1 MAALAERDGY
11 QQADEALLTSMV
23 LMTPG
28 LAAALTPH
36 YWTPRQLERRE
47 RRAGRPQPR
56 TARVRISLPRPHRRH
71 AVG

>member
-1 MAALAERDGY
+1 M
-11 QQADEALLTSMV
+11 LLTSMM

-36 YWTPRQLERRE
+36 DWTPRQLERRE
-47 RRAGRPQPR
+47 RRAGGWHPR
-56 TARVRISLPRPHRRH
+56 AARVRISLPRLHRRH

>member
-1 MAALAERDGY
+1 MERDGY
-11 QQADEALLTSMV
+11 QQAVDVLFTGMM

-36 YWTPRQLERRE
+36 DWTPRQLERRE
-47 RRAGRPQPR
+47 RRAGGPQPR
-56 TARVRISLPRPHRRH
+56 AARMRISLPRPHRRH